1 MTDDAGGDVHDGEP
15 VFRRGDASDA
25 PAVLHVIE
33 AAFPRWPPFE
43 INVPTID
50 HLRWKMTPA
59 GLPGNLHG
67 IVELDGEIVAVQVRW
82 QSRVHVRG
90 IEHPCEYSANLSVLP
105 SAQGRGLG
113 SLLRDSEAERQRREP
128 SVGFDTIGTNERAV
142 QMYSARGGERRSL
155 GVWVRALTV
164 RAFLGAHRQG
174 GVPHLAAASVTA
186 ATRRAR
192 ALRSSATRTND
203 VEVVTAF
210 DDRATALWDA
220 VRHEYDLARV
230 RSASWLNWRYL
241 DPRAGLITAFQLTE
255 GDQLLGYAV
264 VRRDGAH
271 GRVLDLVTEPGA
283 VGAGARLLERGV
295 AELRRAG
302 CTSSSACSR
311 RGTASSRHCAKPDFS
326 RPTRRVQSRSRRRAT
341 RRLRTYWR
349 SSPTRQARS
358 TSCSATSITDSLE
371 RGRARTDER
380 HRRRPTARFPPGRC
394 PGRARDP
401 ARAGF
406 RVPELASV

>member
-25 PAVLHVIE
+25 PAVLRVIE

-90 IEHPCEYSANLSVLP
+90 IEHPCEYSADLSVLP

-302 CTSSSACSR
+302 CTSVECVLPEGHREQPALREAGFLPTNSTRAVEVTKTRHAQTPDVLEQQMHMRVAQRASA
-311 RGTASSRHCAKPDFS
+311 G
-326 RPTRRVQSRSRRRAT
+326 
-341 RRLRTYWR
+341 
-349 SSPTRQARS
+349 
-358 TSCSATSITDSLE
+358 LE
-371 RGRARTDER
+371 RAEVLAYDPPHVHPEER
-380 HRRRPTARFPPGRC
+380 LP
-394 PGRARDP
+394 
-401 ARAGF
+401 
-406 RVPELASV
+406 